1 MEINRRKPVVT
12 YEELMAHAEKYK
24 VVIIQKLVDSL
35 RAEMFLA
42 ASCQRY
48 SASIEFD
55 SYSYDIVESVIEYFE
70 DDHFRISYDDHSIS
84 VSWD

>member
-1 MEINRRKPVVT
+1 MEINRRKPIVT

-24 VVIIQKLVDSL
+24 VTIVQRLVGNL
-35 RAEMFLA
+35 RGEMFLA
-42 ASCQRY
+42 ASHQKR
-48 SASIEFD
+48 SATIEFD

-84 VSWD
+84 ISWD

>member
-1 MEINRRKPVVT
+1 MEINRRKPIVT
-12 YEELMAHAEKYK
+12 YEELMTHAEKYK
-24 VVIIQKLVDSL
+24 VTIIQKLVDNL

-42 ASCQRY
+42 ASHQKR
-48 SASIEFD
+48 SATIEFD

>member
-12 YEELMAHAEKYK
+12 YEELMAHTEKYK
-24 VVIIQKLVDSL
+24 VDIIQKLIDNL

-42 ASCQRY
+42 ASRQRR

-55 SYSYDIVESVIEYFE
+55 SYSYDIVESVIEYFD